1 MCGTLLCPSAPAE
14 EGAIILG
21 VVQADGSV
29 SHIKDRI
36 PATRE
41 FLDAVGQGREPEQR
55 YRFASPCKECACQ
68 QWVDGK
74 CSVPERM
81 QEILAD
87 TMASNRLP
95 RCSVR
100 NQCRWYRQSG
110 VEACR
115 VCPWVVTRGGS
126 SADGPGTTVAKG

>member
-1 MCGTLLCPSAPAE
+1 MCETVLCPSAPAK
-14 EGAIILG
+14 EGALVLG
-21 VVQADGSV
+21 VVHPDGSV
-29 SHIKDRI
+29 SHIKDRL

-41 FLDAVGQGREPEQR
+41 FLDAVGPDAEQR

-81 QEILAD
+81 HEILSDITA
-87 TMASNRLP
+87 ANRLP

-100 NQCRWYRQSG
+100 SQCRWYRQSG

-126 SADGPGTTVAKG
+126 NADGSGTTVAES